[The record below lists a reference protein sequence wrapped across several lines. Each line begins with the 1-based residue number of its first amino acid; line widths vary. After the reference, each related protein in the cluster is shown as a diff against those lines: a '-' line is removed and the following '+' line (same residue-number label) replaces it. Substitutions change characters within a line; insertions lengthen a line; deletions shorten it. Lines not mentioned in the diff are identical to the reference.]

1 MKVTETIKKEFT
13 PYKISIRVQGNK
25 FLVKY
30 WVRKVFISIDACP
43 DYIAHIEKYQT
54 LDEAVKRFNEVIKEI
69 G

>member
-25 FLVKY
+25 FVIEY
-30 WVRKVFISIDACP
+30 YTRSDFNTIDGVNEN
-43 DYIAHIEKYQT
+43 IVHLERYQT
-54 LDEAVKRFNEVIKEI
+54 LDEAVRRFNEVIKEI

>member
-25 FLVKY
+25 FVIEY
-30 WVRKVFISIDACP
+30 YTRSAFNTIDGLNEHCV
-43 DYIAHIEKYQT
+43 HSEKYQT

-69 G
+69 K

>member
-13 PYKISIRVQGNK
+13 PYKISIRVQGNN
-25 FLVKY
+25 FVVEY
-30 WVRKVFISIDACP
+30 WERALFVNLGHRDDIVVHKEEF
-43 DYIAHIEKYQT
+43 KT